1 MHDPGGVEVMIHNGH
16 TVLVE
21 KTPVPA
27 AALPT
32 TPTSRP
38 GPK

>member
-21 KTPVPA
+21 KSA
-27 AALPT
+27 GAGSGFADEAYIKA
-32 TPTSRP
+32 
-38 GPK
+38 GAG